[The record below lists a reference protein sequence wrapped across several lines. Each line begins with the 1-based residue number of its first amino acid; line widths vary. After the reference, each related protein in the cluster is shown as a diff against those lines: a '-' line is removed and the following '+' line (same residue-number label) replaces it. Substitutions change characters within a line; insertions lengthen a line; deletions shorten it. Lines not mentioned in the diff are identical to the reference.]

1 MGLDVA
7 RPGTNGK
14 SPVRFHEKIAYVTGA
29 GHGIGRAVAL
39 RLAAEQ
45 AAVVVSD
52 VDADAA
58 RDVAGEIS
66 RAGGTA
72 LATTCD
78 VTVTASVDASFAEA
92 MARFGRLDI
101 LVNTAGGD
109 WEEPGRFEDVSDEL
123 WQRKLD
129 LKLSGVARCIRA
141 ALPGLLAAAPVS
153 SVVSISS
160 INASI
165 GLGGYP
171 YSSAKAGLEILTK
184 NLAVKY
190 GGQGVRFNVVSPG
203 TVRTRHWDRRQDDLS
218 RLTRLYPLGRV
229 GEPEDIAAAAAFLAS
244 DDAGWITG
252 VTLPVDGGYLAG
264 PRSFLPED

>member
-1 MGLDVA
+1 M
-7 RPGTNGK
+7 
-14 SPVRFHEKIAYVTGA
+14 RFHDKIAYVTGA

-45 AAVVVSD
+45 ASVVVSD
-52 VDADAA
+52 IDADAA
-58 RDVAGEIS
+58 RHVADEIS
-66 RAGGTA
+66 GAGGIA

-78 VTVTASVDASFAEA
+78 MTARASVDASFAEA
-92 MARFGRLDI
+92 VGRFGRLDI

-109 WEEPGRFEDVSDEL
+109 WEEPNAFEEISDEL

-129 LKLSGVARCIRA
+129 LNLTGVGRCIRA
-141 ALPGLLAAAPVS
+141 ALPSLIAAAPGS

-160 INASI
+160 INGAV

-171 YSSAKAGLEILTK
+171 YSAAKAGLEILTR
-184 NLAVKY
+184 NLAVHY
-190 GGQGVRFNVVSPG
+190 GGKGVRFNVVSPG
-203 TVRTRHWDRRQDDLS
+203 TVRTRHWNGRQADID

-229 GEPEDIAAAAAFLAS
+229 GEPEDIAAAVAFLAS
-244 DDAGWITG
+244 DDAAWITG

-264 PRSFLPED
+264 PRNFRSND